1 MDIVFEAARALSIV
15 AFLFYGIHCLASE
28 TMRAEFERYGLA
40 NLRTV
45 TGWLELAGAGGLLA
59 SYWIPPLAVAAA
71 GGLALLMALGV
82 WARVRVR
89 DPLIAMVPAL
99 LFLLINVW
107 VAMHAMRTL
116 SPLTPDP
123 VQPTKES
130 VRWIP

>member
-1 MDIVFEAARALSIV
+1 MDIGFEAARALSIV

-40 NLRTV
+40 NLHTV

-59 SYWIPPLAVAAA
+59 SYWIPSLAFPAA

-82 WARVRVR
+82 WTRIRIR
-89 DPLIAMVPAL
+89 DPLVAMVPAL

-116 SPLTPDP
+116 SPMIPGP
-123 VQPTKES
+123 SQPTKES
-130 VRWIP
+130 ARWIP